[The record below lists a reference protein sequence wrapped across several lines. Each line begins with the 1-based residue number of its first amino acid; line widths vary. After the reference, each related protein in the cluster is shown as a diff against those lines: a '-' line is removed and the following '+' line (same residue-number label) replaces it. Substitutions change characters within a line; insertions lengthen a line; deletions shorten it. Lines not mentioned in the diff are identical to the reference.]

1 MGLAGAGGSGADRPE
16 TYEIPNYSRHA
27 HFIATGDD
35 GHDRKNHTHNQ
46 RFEYVNINV
55 TDRRLSNYT
64 GDVSLINLVTP
75 AEITAPP
82 PPPPEPAIEKR
93 GGLYFEHGY
102 TAHTPRDIITAPGYE
117 NVDMDDIAEALVNNR
132 TFELRMT
139 AHADTSGDTAKN
151 QTLSENRLNTA
162 QALLVAALQRQ
173 GLSEQDARA
182 LYQERVAPH
191 ATIIAQGETSGPV
204 TTQDGTRHQG
214 NRVVSFDMIIP
225 PAPVE
230 RPEGDV
236 NKGRDM
242 DNHEH
247 LVIVNMGTARRQSE
261 MHFYPE
267 EAGRPQPGQVP
278 IADEDVQFILRI
290 DPDRNLN
297 EAHQFTVNFWAKNN
311 QVADNTTFLVES
323 DQPGA
328 VTSAYNFQTGKVD
341 ISLNGQVAASIYI
354 RDHIDPAMIRVGQV
368 SSQGQVIVSPLT
380 NLADV
385 EPLSEARRTTRDNNP
400 LSIAAD
406 EIVQLSVDAK
416 HLYMANSGERNQ
428 TAYQAALTQYGF
440 TQKLDESLQPL
451 AEQGVDTGP
460 LRRLLTSQYTN
471 PQSALYHPDQLVF
484 PFQTFQTLYQAQINA
499 GRIDPAQTQNPY
511 DALVQSMRAE
521 GTDTP
526 DRTAGTPAAT
536 TAPGIR
542 N

>member
-27 HFIATGDD
+27 HYVATGDD

-55 TDRRLSNYT
+55 TGRGLSNYT

-82 PPPPEPAIEKR
+82 PPPPEPAMEKR

-102 TAHTPRDIITAPGYE
+102 GAHTPRDIITAPGYE
-117 NVDMDDIAEALVNNR
+117 NVDMDDIAEALINNR
-132 TFELRMT
+132 TFELRLT
-139 AHADTSGDTAKN
+139 AHADTSGDAAKN

-162 QALLVAALQRQ
+162 QALLIGALQRQ
-173 GLSEQDARA
+173 GLSEPDARA

-191 ATIIAQGETSGPV
+191 ATILAHGETNGPV
-204 TTQDGTRHQG
+204 TTQDNTRHQG

-230 RPEGDV
+230 RPEGDLH
-236 NKGRDM
+236 KGHDM

-247 LVIVNMGTARRQSE
+247 LVIVNMGTSKRQSE
-261 MHFYPE
+261 IHFYPE

-290 DPDRNLN
+290 DPNRNLN
-297 EAHQFTVNFWAKNN
+297 EAHQFTVNFWAKTN
-311 QVADNTTFLVES
+311 QVADNTTFLIES

-368 SSQGQVIVSPLT
+368 SSQGQVTVSPLT

-385 EPLSEARRTTRDNNP
+385 EPLSEARRTPRDTSP
-400 LSIAAD
+400 LSVAAD
-406 EIVQLSVDAK
+406 RIVQLSVDTK

-428 TAYQAALTQYGF
+428 AAYQTALTQYGF
-440 TQKLDESLQPL
+440 TQKLDEALEPL
-451 AEQGVDTGP
+451 AELGVDTGP
-460 LRRLLTSQYTN
+460 LRRLLTSQFTN

-484 PFQTFQTLYQAQINA
+484 PIQTFQTLYQAQINA
-499 GRIDPAQTQNPY
+499 GRIDPAQTQNAY
-511 DALVQSMRAE
+511 DAIMQSLQPETGGAAV
-521 GTDTP
+521 
-526 DRTAGTPAAT
+526 RTVGAPGASN
-536 TAPGIR
+536 APGIR